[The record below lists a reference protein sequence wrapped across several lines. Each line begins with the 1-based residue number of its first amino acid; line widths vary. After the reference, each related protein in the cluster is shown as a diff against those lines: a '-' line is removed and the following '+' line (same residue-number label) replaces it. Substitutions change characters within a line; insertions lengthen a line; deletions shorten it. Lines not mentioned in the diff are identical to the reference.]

1 MLKIKFFLA
10 AVDKRESRKE
20 GMGWLPCGAGDEGD
34 GVKPMETVVPHPLGE
49 GSWGRG
55 GSGGGGWQ
63 AGHI

>member
-1 MLKIKFFLA
+1 M
-10 AVDKRESRKE
+10 DKRESRKE

-34 GVKPMETVVPHPLGE
+34 GVKPMETVVPHPLGG